1 MRDVRSRARYRARH
15 RRQGLRESDSAAD
28 EQRSHAR
35 PPRQSVCSEADRG
48 CARKGLS
55 RRKTHDARRRRQG
68 RDERIR
74 GRGDRRTLIQ
84 GNSPP
89 GPPHP
94 PTEGTFLTR
103 FSHDTS
109 KALVFW
115 PGTWQHAQLDSR
127 LSRPRLLMQRT
138 RYPERRR
145 TVRLSLQVPL
155 TVRCRLPEGETI
167 DLKASTYI
175 VSAHGALLLMDT
187 PLIPGQNV
195 QVINEMTSELVECYV
210 TYLREKRERRFVG
223 IGFATARADFWH
235 IVFPKSGT
243 RQAIRSAQTGALVP
257 PGFRQDNS
265 RQF

>member
-1 MRDVRSRARYRARH
+1 
-15 RRQGLRESDSAAD
+15 
-28 EQRSHAR
+28 
-35 PPRQSVCSEADRG
+35 
-48 CARKGLS
+48 
-55 RRKTHDARRRRQG
+55 
-68 RDERIR
+68 
-74 GRGDRRTLIQ
+74 
-84 GNSPP
+84 
-89 GPPHP
+89 
-94 PTEGTFLTR
+94 
-103 FSHDTS
+103 
-109 KALVFW
+109 
-115 PGTWQHAQLDSR
+115 
-127 LSRPRLLMQRT
+127 MQRT

-167 DLKASTYI
+167 DLKASTYV

-257 PGFRQDNS
+257 PGFRQDNP